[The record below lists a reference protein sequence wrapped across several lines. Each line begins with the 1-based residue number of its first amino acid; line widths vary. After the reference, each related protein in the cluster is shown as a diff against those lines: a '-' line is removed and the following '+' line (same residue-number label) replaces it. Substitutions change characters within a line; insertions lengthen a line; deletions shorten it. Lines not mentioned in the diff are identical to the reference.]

1 MSAFITKSVLE
12 VFDVLECGTCSHL
25 EIPGWNPEEPY
36 NQCPMCHGHGHI
48 QIPDE
53 FVESVLIPADKVK
66 GAFDNWTSYPGE
78 TWSVIDFY
86 REGIIEVLA
95 LNTIDIEFEYWALND
110 GEDGYDIM
118 EVTLTDH
125 ANTLGE
131 ILLDDKTRELFISKF
146 KKEFQEVA
154 ADHWAEIKLE
164 MQYPTD

>member
-1 MSAFITKSVLE
+1 M
-12 VFDVLECGTCSHL
+12 
-25 EIPGWNPEEPY
+25 
-36 NQCPMCHGHGHI
+36 
-48 QIPDE
+48 
-53 FVESVLIPADKVK
+53 
-66 GAFDNWTSYPGE
+66 
-78 TWSVIDFY
+78 
-86 REGIIEVLA
+86 
-95 LNTIDIEFEYWALND
+95 ND